1 MRRCEEVHLP
11 KLNRRDAVGGNE
23 SEGKRADPA
32 KGGNEEKVIPG
43 RHHPRRPRHGIGADL
58 IFHTAVP
65 PALSCVN
72 VHSTTPSSLES
83 SKLRT
88 RILAVASLPVTTGLA
103 ATSNLH
109 WRNFSK

>member
-1 MRRCEEVHLP
+1 MRSCQKVHLP

-32 KGGNEEKVIPG
+32 KVGNEEKIIPG
-43 RHHPRRPRHGIGADL
+43 RHHPWRRRHGIGADL

-88 RILAVASLPVTTGLA
+88 RILAVASLPLMFGLA
-103 ATSNLH
+103 ATSNRH
-109 WRNFSK
+109 